1 MIIDFHAH
9 VFPDKVAPH
18 VLQELKT
25 KGGLATFS
33 DGTVGGLTSY
43 LEGTRLNYV
52 VAMGVAI
59 RPDLVVKTND
69 WLMNIKDRR
78 IIPFGSVHPDYPEPA
93 AEIDRLRQ
101 SGIKGLKLHPLFQLF
116 RPDEKRMMPIYE
128 AMGDDMIAFFHA
140 GAGLSTGGK
149 EVLATPTRIAKVI
162 ENFPRLKVVA
172 AHFGGYKLFE
182 EAEHCLVGKNLYFD
196 TSWPP
201 GLKVLDLE
209 AVARVIRKHGPE
221 KILFGSD
228 NPTADS
234 VTEIR
239 TIESLK
245 LSDAEKEAILGGNAR
260 LLLGLED

>member
-18 VLQELKT
+18 VLGDLKT

-33 DGTVGGLTSY
+33 DGTVEGLTSY
-43 LEGTRLNYV
+43 LDGTNLDYV

-59 RPDLVVKTND
+59 RPDLVSKTND

-93 AEIDRLRQ
+93 AEIDLLRQ
-101 SGIKGLKLHPLFQLF
+101 NGIKGLKLHPLFQLF

-149 EVLATPTRIAKVI
+149 EVLATPSRIANVMK
-162 ENFPRLKVVA
+162 NFPNLKVVA
-172 AHFGGYKLFE
+172 AHFGGYKLFD
-182 EAEHCLVGKNLYFD
+182 EAEHCLAGKDLYFD

-201 GLKVLDLE
+201 GLKVLDAD
-209 AVARVIRKHGPE
+209 AVVRVIRKHGYE

-228 NPTADS
+228 SPTADS
-234 VTEIR
+234 VAEIQY
-239 TIESLK
+239 IDNLK
-245 LSDAEKEAILGGNAR
+245 LKDTEKEAILGGNAR
-260 LLLGLED
+260 ILLGLEN